1 VVIVVTAKGKKI
13 VGAHI
18 LAPSA
23 GEMIHELAL
32 AIQQGL
38 KLTEVASLIHVY
50 PTYATATGQ
59 LAAEAAFEGAKK
71 YRWLV
76 RRGK

>member
-1 VVIVVTAKGKKI
+1 
-13 VGAHI
+13 
-18 LAPSA
+18 
-23 GEMIHELAL
+23 MIHELAL